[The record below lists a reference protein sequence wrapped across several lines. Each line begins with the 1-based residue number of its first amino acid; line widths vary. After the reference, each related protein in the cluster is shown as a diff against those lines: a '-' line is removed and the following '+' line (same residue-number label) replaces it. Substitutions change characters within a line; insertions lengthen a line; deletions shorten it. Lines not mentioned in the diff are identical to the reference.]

1 MNVKIV
7 KLITGEEIVAE
18 VSKTS
23 DSNVVLKNPQ
33 KFMLTAEGLASM
45 PLMPLSKDKEYTIF
59 LNHVLFTAEP
69 EDDIKNAYNSQYGSG
84 IVVAKNIIT

>member
-7 KLITGEEIVAE
+7 KLVTGEEIVAE
-18 VSKTS
+18 VNIS
-23 DSNVVLKNPQ
+23 DKDIVLKNPQ

-45 PLMPLSKDKEYTIF
+45 PLMPLSKDKEYTIP
-59 LNHVLFTAEP
+59 LHHVILTAEP